1 MQGKY
6 QSMRDEDLL
15 HLSGDRPSLFGV
27 LVERYQAPFLRKAMR
42 VLRNNEDAEDVVQET
57 FTKIYL
63 NAAKFEPKEGATFSS
78 WGYKIL
84 LNTCFTLHQK
94 RKKST
99 GNNVYFETEIF
110 HNLPDMVPAQEQNEI
125 RDMVA
130 SLLAHLPKH
139 LHRVLH
145 LHFLMGYKQQEI
157 ADMEGETVGAV
168 KTRIFRAKEELRRV
182 YMAQNQQTTE

>member
-1 MQGKY
+1 MKEEY
-6 QSMRDEDLL
+6 QTMHDEDIL
-15 HLSGDRPSLFGV
+15 HLSGDHPSVFEV
-27 LVERYQAPFLRKAMR
+27 LVDRYQAPFLRKAMR
-42 VLRNNEDAEDVVQET
+42 VLRNSEDAEDVVQET

-63 NAAKFEPKEGATFSS
+63 NARKFEPQAGATFSS

-84 LNTCFTLHQK
+84 LNTCFTRHQK

-110 HNLPDMVPAQEQNEI
+110 HNLPDLTPIREQNEI

-168 KTRIFRAKEELRRV
+168 KTRIFRAKEELRKV
-182 YMAQNQQTTE
+182 YMMQEQQIIE

>member
-1 MQGKY
+1 
-6 QSMRDEDLL
+6 MRDEDLL
-15 HLSGDRPSLFGV
+15 RLAGDHPSVFEV
-27 LVERYQAPFLRKAMR
+27 LVDRYQAPFLRKAMR
-42 VLRNNEDAEDVVQET
+42 VLRNSEDAEDVVQET

-63 NAAKFEPKEGATFSS
+63 NARKFAPQEGATFSS

-84 LNTCFTLHQK
+84 LNTCFTRHQK
-94 RKKST
+94 RKRAT
-99 GNNVYFETEIF
+99 GNNVYMDTEIF
-110 HNLPDMVPAQEQNEI
+110 HNLPDLAPIREDNEI
-125 RDMVA
+125 RDMVG

-182 YMAQNQQTTE
+182 YAIQEQQIIE